1 MHTLSTALLVLSVAA
16 CHDADP
22 KATRTSTA
30 PSLGAIADDIGE
42 STSDEVAWSANELG
56 RIAAR
61 VTFGIASA
69 KSSGREVATIAVLN
83 DVVFGELRFAREV
96 DDTSLRFVLLPSVL
110 RNRKGS
116 CVGLGTLYIA
126 LGEMLH
132 MPLEGVLRP
141 GHFFVRSREGGRN
154 RNVELLRKGEE
165 MSDDWYRMR
174 FPIPEGSGPE
184 YGRGLSVA
192 EVLGVVEYDVGNE
205 RVRAGR
211 LAEARNAYE
220 QATRDFPDLAEAHA
234 SLGAVQQLFGDLE
247 QAERSY
253 GAARRANPALPRL
266 DRNVGLLESE
276 RGARVDTI
284 R

>member
-1 MHTLSTALLVLSVAA
+1 MRAISTALLVISLAA
-16 CHDADP
+16 CHDAGP
-22 KATRTSTA
+22 RATRTSSA
-30 PSLGAIADDIGE
+30 GSLAAIADDMGE
-42 STSDEVAWSANELG
+42 STSDEVAWSAKELG
-56 RIAAR
+56 RIAAL
-61 VTFGIASA
+61 VASGIASA

-96 DDTSLRFVLLPSVL
+96 DDTSPRFVLLPSVL
-110 RNRKGS
+110 RNREGS
-116 CVGLGTLYIA
+116 CVGLGTLYLA

-132 MPLEGVLRP
+132 LPLEGVLRP

-165 MSDDWYRMR
+165 MPDDWYRMR

-184 YGRGLSVA
+184 YGRGLSIA

-220 QATRDFPDLAEAHA
+220 RATRDFPDLAEAHA
-234 SLGAVQQLFGDLE
+234 SLGAVQQLFGNLD

-253 GAARRANPALPRL
+253 NAARRANPALPRL
-266 DRNVGLLESE
+266 DRNVLLLESE
-276 RGARVDTI
+276 RRARVNAV